1 MDQPE
6 SSLPHAAV
14 QKGQTPRHE
23 ELVRLIAQS
32 LYSLGYRKAAATL
45 EAESGVPLY
54 PPEHDRL
61 LLDVMSGRWDA
72 CAATIDSLTGIT
84 ERNRAVAEFLVWRGH
99 FLELLGTGDA
109 GLRLATE
116 VLSRRIAPLAID
128 RRCVHWLARAVVTSE
143 GAVAP
148 EAVAECRIGLFLDL
162 VEALPPWFRVP
173 SGRLEHLVETAVIQ
187 QVASCI
193 YHNLPDEVTLF
204 EDHKC
209 HEEQIPSDCTQ
220 ILCAHK
226 NEVWFVRFSNDG
238 NYLASSSSDC
248 TAIIWKMI
256 NVVFSSNFY
265 AMIGRW
271 DYIQLSSDTNLG
283 LGRSCFSCEILVFFL
298 VEEDDTLTK
307 KYCLEGHKSP
317 ISFVAWSPND
327 RMLLTCGNGESLRL
341 WNVDTGECNLKF
353 GAAVKHIIAS
363 CAWFPNSEKIVCA
376 SSEPESSPNMIFT
389 CDLEGQ
395 ELEMWAGERIPK
407 VSDLAVTPDGK
418 HLICV
423 CPNEIWFRELRKG
436 REWKIP
442 ERQTISSLS
451 LSGDGQSMIVNL
463 NSQEIHLWKTNGSS
477 RVPDKFKG
485 HKQGKFV
492 IRSCFGGSDYHF
504 IASGSEDSQT
514 HQVCVEEGMLCTMV
528 RNAPDSDDDDF
539 MPPRAEVAGAA
550 NRNAKKQKAARNRGI
565 T

>member
-6 SSLPHAAV
+6 SSASHAAA
-14 QKGQTPRHE
+14 QTGPAPRRLGLVDRE
-23 ELVRLIAQS
+23 ELVRVIAQS
-32 LYSLGYRKAAATL
+32 LYSLGYPKAAAAL
-45 EAESGVPLY
+45 ESESGVPLY

-72 CAATIDSLTGIT
+72 CAATIDSLAGIS

-99 FLELLGTGDA
+99 FLELLGTGDD
-109 GLRLATE
+109 GVRLATE
-116 VLSRRIAPLAID
+116 VLWRRIAPLGIN
-128 RRCVHWLARAVVTSE
+128 RKCVHWLARAMVSCE
-143 GAVAP
+143 GAVPP
-148 EAVAECRIGLFLDL
+148 EAVAEWRIGLFLDL

-204 EDHKC
+204 EDHNC
-209 HEEQIPSDCTQ
+209 HDEQIPSDCTQ

-226 NEVWFVRFSNDG
+226 NEVWFVKFSNDG

-248 TAIIWKMI
+248 TAIIWK
-256 NVVFSSNFY
+256 V
-265 AMIGRW
+265 A
-271 DYIQLSSDTNLG
+271 
-283 LGRSCFSCEILVFFL
+283 
-298 VEEDDTLTK
+298 EDDTLTK

-327 RMLLTCGNGESLRL
+327 RMLLTCGNGESLKL
-341 WNVDTGECNLKF
+341 WNMDTGECNLKF
-353 GAAVKHIIAS
+353 GASVDRIISS

-389 CDLEGQ
+389 CDLEGR

-407 VSDLAVTPDGK
+407 VSDLAVTPDGQN
-418 HLICV
+418 LICV
-423 CPNEIWFRELRKG
+423 CPNEIWIRELRKG

-442 ERQTISSLS
+442 ERRTISSLC

-477 RVPDKFKG
+477 SDPDKFKG

-492 IRSCFGGSDYHF
+492 IRSCFGGSDSLF
-504 IASGSEDSQT
+504 IASGSEDSQVYIWQRCMEMPIKVLYGHSMT
-514 HQVCVEEGMLCTMV
+514 VNCVSWNPARPQML
-528 RNAPDSDDDDF
+528 ASASDD
-539 MPPRAEVAGAA
+539 RTVRIWLG
-550 NRNAKKQKAARNRGI
+550 RK
-565 T
+565 THSLT

>member
-1 MDQPE
+1 MDQTE
-6 SSLPHAAV
+6 SSLSHAAV
-14 QKGQTPRHE
+14 QKGQTPRRE

-61 LLDVMSGRWDA
+61 LLDVMSGRWTRA
-72 CAATIDSLTGIT
+72 LPGAAGHWGRWSTPCNGGARVGSPLLLST
-84 ERNRAVAEFLVWRGH
+84 E
-99 FLELLGTGDA
+99 D
-109 GLRLATE
+109 
-116 VLSRRIAPLAID
+116 
-128 RRCVHWLARAVVTSE
+128 VHWLARAVVTSE

-209 HEEQIPSDCTQ
+209 HEGQIPSDCTQ

-248 TAIIWKMI
+248 TAIIWK
-256 NVVFSSNFY
+256 
-265 AMIGRW
+265 
-271 DYIQLSSDTNLG
+271 
-283 LGRSCFSCEILVFFL
+283 

-327 RMLLTCGNGESLRL
+327 RMLLTCGNGESLKL
-341 WNVDTGECNLKF
+341 WNVETGECNLKF
-353 GAAVKHIIAS
+353 SASVKHIIAI
-363 CAWFPNSEKIVCA
+363 AVWFPNSEKIVCA
-376 SSEPESSPNMIFT
+376 SSEPEK
-389 CDLEGQ
+389 GQ

-423 CPNEIWFRELRKG
+423 CPNEIWIRELRKG

-442 ERQTISSLS
+442 ER
-451 LSGDGQSMIVNL
+451 
-463 NSQEIHLWKTNGSS
+463 QEIHLWKTNGSS

-504 IASGSEDSQT
+504 IASGSEDSQVYIW
-514 HQVCVEEGMLCTMV
+514 QRCME
-528 RNAPDSDDDDF
+528 
-539 MPPRAEVAGAA
+539 MPIKVLYGHSMTV
-550 NRNAKKQKAARNRGI
+550 I
-565 T
+565 V

>member
-6 SSLPHAAV
+6 SSVSHAAA
-14 QKGQTPRHE
+14 QTGPTPRRLGARSLVDRD
-23 ELVRLIAQS
+23 ELVRVIAQS
-32 LYSLGYRKAAATL
+32 LYSLGYPKAAAAL

-72 CAATIDSLTGIT
+72 CAATIDSLAGVS

-99 FLELLGTGDA
+99 FLELLGTGDD
-109 GLRLATE
+109 GVRLATE
-116 VLSRRIAPLAID
+116 VLWRRIAPLGIN
-128 RRCVHWLARAVVTSE
+128 RKCVHWLARAMVSCE
-143 GAVAP
+143 GAVPP
-148 EAVAECRIGLFLDL
+148 EAVAEWRIGLFLDL

-204 EDHKC
+204 EDHNC
-209 HEEQIPSDCTQ
+209 HDEQVPSDCTQ

-226 NEVWFVRFSNDG
+226 NEVWFVKFSNDG

-248 TAIIWKMI
+248 TAIIWK
-256 NVVFSSNFY
+256 V
-265 AMIGRW
+265 A
-271 DYIQLSSDTNLG
+271 
-283 LGRSCFSCEILVFFL
+283 
-298 VEEDDTLTK
+298 EDDTLTK

-327 RMLLTCGNGESLRL
+327 KMLLTCGNGESLKL
-341 WNVDTGECNLKF
+341 WNMDTGECNLKF
-353 GAAVKHIIAS
+353 GASVDHIISS

-389 CDLEGQ
+389 CDLEGR

-407 VSDLAVTPDGK
+407 VSDLAVTPDGQN
-418 HLICV
+418 LICV
-423 CPNEIWFRELRKG
+423 CPNEIWIRELRKG

-477 RVPDKFKG
+477 SDPDKFKG

-492 IRSCFGGSDYHF
+492 IRSCFGGSDSLF
-504 IASGSEDSQT
+504 IASGSEDSQRYYIKPDT
-514 HQVCVEEGMLCTMV
+514 ECETIGAGVHLAKMHGDANKGPIWALNDCKLCKLE
-528 RNAPDSDDDDF
+528 P
-539 MPPRAEVAGAA
+539 
-550 NRNAKKQKAARNRGI
+550 
-565 T
+565 